1 MLFTE
6 SAEAESCFGTAADE
20 LIATNAATVITTE
33 KINASFGA
41 MSCPPRV
48 LEQVLKRVGKKSVTA
63 ITLCAY
69 RRKL

>member
-48 LEQVLKRVGKKSVTA
+48 LDAGSKESGQEICDGHHALRV
-63 ITLCAY
+63 
-69 RRKL
+69 